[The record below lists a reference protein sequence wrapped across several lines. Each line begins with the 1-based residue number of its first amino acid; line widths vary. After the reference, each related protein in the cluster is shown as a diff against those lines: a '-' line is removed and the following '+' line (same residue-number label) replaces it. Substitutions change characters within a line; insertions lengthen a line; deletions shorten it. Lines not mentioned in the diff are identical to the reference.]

1 MNMDITSLTLL
12 PGESATHVSLL
23 RVSHAPT
30 AYHDIFPRADSRSLK
45 YQETKENIG
54 MPIASTTTFAAGAK
68 KRQVGF
74 SERERHGSDFRS
86 NIKRETRN

>member
-1 MNMDITSLTLL
+1 MDITSLTLL
-12 PGESATHVSLL
+12 PGASATHVSLL

-68 KRQVGF
+68 KGRSDLAREKGMVQISGAT
-74 SERERHGSDFRS
+74 SRERHGT
-86 NIKRETRN
+86 N